1 MKRYYLD
8 NGDVNPQ
15 TVDDLEAASKL
26 IHKAFDIFLGA
37 GYNPRD
43 FLQFVSHEG
52 HSYLYDWTVM
62 KALKEAF
69 EQDISN
75 E

>member
-15 TVDDLEAASKL
+15 TVDDLKDASKL
-26 IHKAFDIFLGA
+26 IYKAFDVFLDA

-43 FLQFVSHEG
+43 FLQFVFYEG
-52 HSYLYDWTVM
+52 HNYLYDWTVM
-62 KALKEAF
+62 KALKEDF
-69 EQDISN
+69 EPDVSK